1 MRIALNLKGLAYEPR
16 YIDLRKEDGQQRS
29 PEYRTLNPQGLV
41 PTLLEGDAVFTQ
53 SLAIIEYL
61 EETHPEP
68 PLLPKSAKDRAH
80 VRALAQLIA
89 CDIHPLNNLRVLDY
103 LKERM
108 GQGEEACLAWYRHWI
123 QAGFDALERLLDETG
138 GPLRFCHGDT
148 PTLAD
153 VCLVPQIY
161 NARRFACDL
170 DRYPKILAI
179 EAHCALLPAFQEAAP
194 DRQSD
199 ATG

>member
-1 MRIALNLKGLAYEPR
+1 LNLKGLAYEPR
-16 YIDLRKEDGQQRS
+16 YIDLRKEGGQQHS
-29 PEYRTLNPQGLV
+29 PEYRKLNPQGLV
-41 PTLLEGDAVFTQ
+41 PTLLEGEEVFTQ

-80 VRALAQLIA
+80 ARALAQLIA
-89 CDIHPLNNLRVLDY
+89 CDIHPLNNLRVLRY

-123 QAGFDALERLLDETG
+123 HAGFDALEHRLREDGTSG
-138 GPLRFCHGDT
+138 SFCYGDS

-153 VCLVPQIY
+153 VCLAPQVY

-170 DRYPKILAI
+170 ARYPKILAI
-179 EAHCALLPAFQEAAP
+179 EANCALLPAFQEAAP
-194 DRQSD
+194 DRQLD